1 MLFHM
6 NLKKSLIKILATF
19 MIVLTMFIAPFTQI
33 AQAAPLYGWGSNA
46 GTPSAANA
54 LSAYILGNGV
64 AGRSSGTF
72 ISLDLL
78 EKLNNKA
85 NGGNTGDYAYGVN
98 NNIDTRG
105 KAADAHA
112 IEAVNNLKML
122 YDNGYI
128 QAFENGDDIGAK
140 QGALALAPAALGA
153 SVFSMAFG
161 LVQSIQQ
168 SIVNINPVNVFGLT
182 DDSTNGVTGGM
193 TPHYAAEDGILG
205 GKIKELFANA
215 GVDASLIRAFAG
227 LALTIMIAL
236 FVLALVHGLRNISEG
251 KNAFSKAGQFGLR
264 VLTILFATPFAIVL
278 ISGLSTLSGNTFQA
292 AYQSLGTVN
301 DDLIVDSL
309 QYAGLTNYDTSLLP
323 DGGKAET
330 EGVKK
335 LNEEINK
342 KIDKKDSNDIG
353 IDKLVGY
360 VSGNSTFTVNDYLAY
375 LGNSSNKAVGR
386 DPAFLSGMTDQI
398 LGYGKNYNK
407 TLAKRNLNQIY
418 DFSQNGADKDDE
430 GNKDVKERIGAAD
443 KVKTG
448 DDDSDGANKIDIPT
462 TSDAEQ
468 PTWFISLP
476 SDKLGSV
483 THVSLNNPKTYLYAA
498 NAAKDGSN
506 EELNTNSYVWGGKSE
521 KDSMA
526 AHPWD
531 GSKLAINSDDDKD
544 NPFIANMVAR
554 AYVNANAGDNGHNF
568 TNQSMIFML
577 QSKPNF
583 NDNGEVT
590 SITYKAA
597 NTGGTPGSESASTGT
612 NTYKFARYVI
622 PHSNKNDSGYLVGA
636 YSKLNVTWVAA
647 GWAALLGLLSL
658 VTGVLVSSIV
668 KVFKGYIRAQFTG
681 DFFGLLDMSIYLI
694 GATCSFMMFAVA
706 VILGS
711 IVTSF
716 FTNFISII
724 TNGLTTASSGI
735 QSSMAGVP
743 IFGFLA
749 NGVSAIITTI
759 IMAMLSLITVAILT
773 YPVMKI
779 SVGGGESRTCNI
791 VDLMITIPL
800 SVAAMISD
808 WLNAKKAA
816 FYGDGN
822 GIPKLGEST
831 IGDGFDKSSIA
842 GGLVDKATTGAVAGL
857 TGAAVLGKGIAHAAA
872 SGAKDGITAGKDAWK
887 SGQSLGDAF
896 KVGGGVAS
904 RVGASLVGK
913 SMSRAVDT
921 AKNFKPTNGDLAKS
935 AFEHFKDVNTEMK
948 TTDRIEAIKGAYN
961 DFEYPGLDGVNNS
974 QNAAEVAVEGGMN
987 GLGADGA
994 MHNQN
999 VPSDV
1004 IVSGNAASQ
1013 MSNKAI
1019 EDKVISDHVQNLKKQ
1034 SGGKK
1039 SGKQSRKAK
1048 KAAKKQEQKV
1058 LKNIATKIEKQKALN
1073 AEQQANAQAQERV
1086 QSQKPANGG
1095 QIRVKEDRKFT
1106 SRIKKRIE
1114 NADKR
1119 TPGKNFI
1126 ADVKRGDKNAYKNYR
1141 ERVKNNADGMQ
1152 RRLSR
1157 LEKRADKLASKKKPK
1172 QH

>member
-1 MLFHM
+1 M
-6 NLKKSLIKILATF
+6 NLKKSVGKILAIF
-19 MIVLTMFIAPFTQI
+19 MIVLTMFIVPLSQI
-33 AQAAPLYGWGSNA
+33 AHAAPLYGWGSTP
-46 GTPSAANA
+46 GTPSSANA
-54 LSAYILGNGV
+54 LSAYILGSGV
-64 AGRSSGTF
+64 AGRSSGTD
-72 ISLDLL
+72 IPLSLL

-85 NGGNTGDYAYGVN
+85 GGGTAGDYAYGAN
-98 NNIDTRG
+98 NNIAPLG
-105 KAADAHA
+105 KATDAGA
-112 IEAVNNLKML
+112 IKAVDNLKAL
-122 YDNGYI
+122 YNNGYI
-128 QAFENGDDIGAK
+128 QAFENGDDVGAK
-140 QGALALAPAALGA
+140 QGTLALAPAALGA
-153 SVFSMAFG
+153 TVFSMAFG

-168 SIVNINPVNVFGLT
+168 SIVNINPVNVFGLK
-182 DDSTNGVTGGM
+182 DDSSNGVTGGM
-193 TPHYAAEDGILG
+193 TPQYGADDGVLG
-205 GKIKELFANA
+205 GTIKKLFADA

-236 FVLALVHGLRNISEG
+236 FVLALVHGLRNVSEG
-251 KNAFSKAGQFGLR
+251 KSAFSKAGQIGLR

-292 AYQSLGTVN
+292 AYHSLGTIN

-309 QYAGLTNYDTSLLP
+309 QYAGLTNYDLSLLP
-323 DGGKAET
+323 NGGSGESKDVSA
-330 EGVKK
+330 
-335 LNEEINK
+335 LNEALAK
-342 KIDKKDSNDIG
+342 KTHKTDSNDIG

-360 VSGNSTFTVNDYLAY
+360 VSGNSTFTVNDYLSY
-375 LGNSSNKAVGR
+375 LGNPENGAVGTQR
-386 DPAFLSGMTDQI
+386 AFMSGISSQI
-398 LGYGKNYNK
+398 LGYGEHYNS
-407 TLAKRNLNQIY
+407 TLANRNISQIY

-430 GNKDVKERIGAAD
+430 GNKDVKDRIGAAD
-443 KVKTG
+443 KVKTEEG
-448 DDDSDGANKIDIPT
+448 NSDGANQIDIPT
-462 TSDAEQ
+462 TSDAAQ

-483 THVSLNNPKTYLYAA
+483 VPVSLSNPKTYLYAA

-526 AHPWD
+526 VHPWD
-531 GSKLAINSDDDKD
+531 GSKITKLSGDKD
-544 NPFIANMVAR
+544 EPFIANMVAR
-554 AYVNANAGDNGHNF
+554 AYVNANAGDNGNNF
-568 TNQSMIFML
+568 TNQSMVFLL

-583 NDNGEVT
+583 DDNKGVT

-622 PHSNKNDSGYLVGA
+622 PHSNTSDDGYLVGA
-636 YSKLNVTWVAA
+636 YAKLNVTWVAA
-647 GWAALLGLLSL
+647 GWAALLGVLSL
-658 VTGVLVSSIV
+658 VTGVLISSIV
-668 KVFKGYIRAQFTG
+668 KVFKGYARAQFTG

-694 GATCSFMMFAVA
+694 GATGSFMMFAVA

-711 IVTSF
+711 IVTSI
-716 FTNFISII
+716 FTGFISII
-724 TNGLTTASSGI
+724 TNGLTGAASGV
-735 QSSMAGVP
+735 QSTMANVP
-743 IFGFLA
+743 LFGFLA
-749 NGVSAIITTI
+749 NGVSALISTI
-759 IMAMLSLITVAILT
+759 VMAILSLITVAILA

-831 IGDGFDKSSIA
+831 MGDGFDKGSIA
-842 GGLVDKATTGAVAGL
+842 GGLVGKATTGAVAGL

-961 DFEYPGLDGVNNS
+961 DFEYPGLDGINNS

-994 MHNQN
+994 MHHQN
-999 VPSDV
+999 IPSDA
-1004 IVSGNAASQ
+1004 IVSGSAAAR
-1013 MSNKAI
+1013 MSDEAI
-1019 EDKVISDHVQNLKKQ
+1019 EDKVIADHVQNLKKQ
-1034 SGGKK
+1034 SSGKK
-1039 SGKQSRKAK
+1039 SGKQNRKAK
-1048 KAAKKQEQKV
+1048 KAAKRQEQKV
-1058 LKNIATKIEKQKALN
+1058 LKNIAAKIEKQKALN